1 MLVRAGG
8 TSGAVLGTFF
18 REMAGAFKAAGVDS
32 RTADGDGFAAALA
45 EGLQRG
51 VAAITE
57 LGGAKEGDN
66 TLVDALAPAARAAKD
81 SRGSVQEVLELV
93 FGPAVEGAKSTRGMQ
108 AKKGRAS
115 YLGESA
121 KDVPDPGA
129 IAVTWLFGD
138 AAVDDF

>member
-1 MLVRAGG
+1 M
-8 TSGAVLGTFF
+8 
-18 REMAGAFKAAGVDS
+18 
-32 RTADGDGFAAALA
+32 
-45 EGLQRG
+45 
-51 VAAITE
+51 
-57 LGGAKEGDN
+57 
-66 TLVDALAPAARAAKD
+66 
-81 SRGSVQEVLELV
+81 LELV

-138 AAVDDF
+138 AAVDEF

>member
-1 MLVRAGG
+1 M
-8 TSGAVLGTFF
+8 
-18 REMAGAFKAAGVDS
+18 DS

-51 VAAITE
+51 VDAITE

-66 TLVDALAPAARAAKD
+66 TLVDALAPAARSAKD

-138 AAVDDF
+138 AAVDEF